1 MGNGFTVI
9 NIMKRASSLFP
20 EKKVISGSR
29 SITYRDLF
37 EKVLSLSTSMNK
49 MGISKGTVIAVA
61 DYNSIEF
68 MELLFASSLTGSI
81 IYPVNIKL
89 PWNMAIETVKESGA
103 EYVFASKEFMNAG
116 IYKGFRDDHI
126 VSLSENGDYIKFHDM
141 LTSDLHREEK
151 TTGNDNY
158 SILFTSGTTGK
169 PKEVLYTNEK
179 SVNGALSILYQ
190 LGLFNTPAK
199 LTSSDT
205 ILSLIP
211 FYHIW
216 SWGSAF
222 HAAYLGADYI
232 ITGKYNPENV
242 LNAIKE
248 NKATW
253 INAVPTMVYD
263 LLSHD
268 RENRL
273 NGIKMLIG
281 GSPISKNLAEKL
293 NAKGIKFSTI
303 YGGTDMLA
311 TSISLGRPDQ
321 HESLRSVTYPV
332 PMVSATVRDNNGN
345 ILENGTI
352 GELWINAPW
361 LPEKYLNR
369 PENHDYENGW
379 FKTGDVGEMTPDGGI
394 KILDRVKD
402 VVKSGGEWIPTSII
416 ESLISEFPGIEIAAV
431 TGIADEKWGER
442 PVAWV
447 KASEDMEIKEIRQF
461 METHASNGNINK
473 WWIPVEFII
482 IEEMPMTSVG
492 KIDKAKLREMKK

>member
-1 MGNGFTVI
+1 
-9 NIMKRASSLFP
+9 
-20 EKKVISGSR
+20 
-29 SITYRDLF
+29 
-37 EKVLSLSTSMNK
+37 
-49 MGISKGTVIAVA
+49 
-61 DYNSIEF
+61 
-68 MELLFASSLTGSI
+68 
-81 IYPVNIKL
+81 
-89 PWNMAIETVKESGA
+89 
-103 EYVFASKEFMNAG
+103 
-116 IYKGFRDDHI
+116 
-126 VSLSENGDYIKFHDM
+126 
-141 LTSDLHREEK
+141 
-151 TTGNDNY
+151 
-158 SILFTSGTTGK
+158 
-169 PKEVLYTNEK
+169 
-179 SVNGALSILYQ
+179 
-190 LGLFNTPAK
+190 
-199 LTSSDT
+199 
-205 ILSLIP
+205 
-211 FYHIW
+211 
-216 SWGSAF
+216 
-222 HAAYLGADYI
+222 
-232 ITGKYNPENV
+232 
-242 LNAIKE
+242 
-248 NKATW
+248 
-253 INAVPTMVYD
+253 MVYD

-332 PMVSATVRDNNGN
+332 PMVSATVRDNNWN

-369 PENHDYENGW
+369 SENHDYENGW

-416 ESLISEFPGIEIAAV
+416 ESLISEFPGIEIVAV
-431 TGIADEKWGER
+431 TAIADEKWGER

-447 KASEDMEIKEIRQF
+447 KASEDIEIKEIRQF
-461 METHASNGNINK
+461 METHASKGNINK